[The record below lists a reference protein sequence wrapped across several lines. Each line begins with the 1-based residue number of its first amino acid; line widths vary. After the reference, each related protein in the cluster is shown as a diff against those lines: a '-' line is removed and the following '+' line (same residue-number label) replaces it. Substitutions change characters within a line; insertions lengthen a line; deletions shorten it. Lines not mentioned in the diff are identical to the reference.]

1 MTTPRT
7 RSLVSL
13 AAALALTLGVGG
25 CAGVASR
32 TASAAPVPADGPAPT
47 IRFDND
53 SREYVDV
60 YLVSER
66 REWRLARVA
75 AGAHATLSVP
85 EDALAED
92 AGRMR
97 LAVLPGQRG
106 AMLRAPSDMRAA
118 SALARPVG
126 EILSQRWTF
135 SQTLERGQ
143 PAGLLMGRL
152 PTGRP

>member
-1 MTTPRT
+1 MTTPHT
-7 RSLVSL
+7 RSLVSF
-13 AAALALTLGVGG
+13 ATALALTLGAAG
-25 CAGVASR
+25 CASVPPR
-32 TASAAPVPADGPAPT
+32 TASAAPVPADAPAT

-60 YLVSER
+60 YLIGER

-75 AGAHATLSVP
+75 AGARTTLRVP

-106 AMLRAPSDMRAA
+106 ATLRATSDMRAA

-126 EILSQRWTF
+126 EILSQQWTF
-135 SQTLERGQ
+135 SQTLERGH
-143 PAGLLMGRL
+143 PAGLLLGRL
-152 PTGRP
+152 PVGRP